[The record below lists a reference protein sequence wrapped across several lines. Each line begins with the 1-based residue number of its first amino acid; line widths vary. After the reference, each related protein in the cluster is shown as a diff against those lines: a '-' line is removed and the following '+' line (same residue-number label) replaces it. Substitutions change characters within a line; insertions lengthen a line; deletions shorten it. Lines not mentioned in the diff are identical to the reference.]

1 MAQKPRPSKKTR
13 RILGETG
20 VCRICGHAIVHPD
33 SRPGV
38 DATLHTLPRVRDEAT
53 GRLKRKR
60 SKCEEIERAMR
71 LLERTPAS
79 FFRNEKAAR
88 AAARRLDKA
97 GKRYLRGHGALRGHA
112 ASADSASAETTAAES
127 AADVAEDVPSAESAA

>member
-20 VCRICGHAIVHPD
+20 LCRICGHEIVHPD

-71 LLERTPAS
+71 LLERTPAT
-79 FFRNEKAAR
+79 FFRDEKAAR

-97 GKRYLRGHGALRGHA
+97 GKRYLRGHGALGGKTA
-112 ASADSASAETTAAES
+112 AADSAAAES
-127 AADVAEDVPSAESAA
+127 GEVMSVVEAIARGGA

>member
-20 VCRICGHAIVHPD
+20 LCRICGHEIVHPD

-71 LLERTPAS
+71 LLERTPAT
-79 FFRNEKAAR
+79 FFRDEKAAR

-97 GKRYLRGHGALRGHA
+97 GKRYLRGHGALGGKA
-112 ASADSASAETTAAES
+112 AVAADSVAPDSASAESAAEVVD
-127 AADVAEDVPSAESAA
+127 A